1 MTYILSFL
9 IGFMVV
15 VKIVEI
21 FTNLK
26 MEVLQ

>member
-1 MTYILSFL
+1 MTYILAFL